1 MKMVDFNNDT
11 TITGR
16 SAEDIL
22 RVIIMERRYNLF
34 EAIENYIKLDS
45 EDNISAREIAVVKA
59 RANSLFF
66 EIEETVKRH
75 LEKSPED
82 ISILQKNLESNNYED
97 LIKAVKVMMTI
108 LDKVKLTRLDTKIPY
123 DSSRVAVED
132 KSKGH

>member
-1 MKMVDFNNDT
+1 MVDFNNDT

-34 EAIENYIKLDS
+34 EAIENYVKLDS
-45 EDNISAREIAVVKA
+45 EDNVSNREIAIVKA

-75 LEKSPED
+75 LEKSPGE
-82 ISILQKNLESNNYED
+82 IGLLQKNLESNNYES

-108 LDKVKLTRLDTKIPY
+108 LDKVKLTRLDTKVPY
-123 DSSRVAVED
+123 DSTRVTVED
-132 KSKGH
+132 KAKGH